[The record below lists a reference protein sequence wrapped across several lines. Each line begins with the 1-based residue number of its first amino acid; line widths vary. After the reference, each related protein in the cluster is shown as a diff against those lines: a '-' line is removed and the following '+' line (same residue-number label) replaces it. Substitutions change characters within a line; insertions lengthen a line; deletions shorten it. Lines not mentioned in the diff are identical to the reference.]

1 MTRPAIVI
9 VVAVSLLAC
18 APAADAARRTVPHGF
33 YGVMYDRTITA
44 APDATQDEQWALMAR
59 SGVESVR
66 TVFSWATAQPD
77 PGVAPG
83 FAGTDQVVALAARHR
98 IRLLP
103 VVRGVP
109 LWAAAD
115 PTKLGSAPAR
125 DSDYTA
131 YLGALV
137 ERYGPRG
144 SFWVEH
150 PEVPRRPVR
159 EWQVWNEPHL
169 NIWWNTDGRSPD
181 AWAPEYAELLKESY
195 QTIKAIDPHAT
206 VVLAG
211 LADYAWQHLELLNRS
226 KISRYF
232 DVASFNFFT
241 SRPSFV
247 IRGMR
252 YFRRAMASGGERRK
266 PIWLTET
273 TWPAGKYRVA
283 VPAAT
288 WQRAWYTTDAG
299 MAKRLTGMYSIAAKH
314 RRRER
319 LERVYWYTWAS
330 AYGESDLF
338 DYAGLNRF
346 ADGLTTEQPALR
358 AYTRSARRSE
368 GCAKTSTGAC
378 RRR

>member
-1 MTRPAIVI
+1 MRRLSIVI
-9 VVAVSLLAC
+9 VVAASLLAF

-33 YGVMYDRTITA
+33 YGVMYDRAITT
-44 APDATQDEQWALMAR
+44 APDATQDAQWTLMAR

-66 TVFSWATAQPD
+66 TVFSWAEAQPD
-77 PGVAPG
+77 AVAPS
-83 FAGTDQVVALAARHR
+83 FAHTDQLVAFAARHR

-103 VVRGVP
+103 VVRTSP

-115 PTKLGSAPAR
+115 PTKLGSRPAR

-131 YLGALV
+131 YLRALV

-144 SFWVEH
+144 SFWTEH
-150 PEVPRRPVR
+150 PELPRRPVR

-169 NIWWNTDGRSPD
+169 NVWWNTDGRSPN

-195 QTIKAIDPHAT
+195 RTIKASDRGAT

-211 LADYAWQHLELLNRS
+211 LADYAWAHLDLLNKS

-241 SRPSFV
+241 SRPGLV
-247 IRGMR
+247 IRGVR
-252 YFRRAMASGGERRK
+252 YFRRAMARGGERRK
-266 PIWLTET
+266 PLWLTET
-273 TWPAGKYRVA
+273 TWPAGKYRVP
-283 VPAAT
+283 VPAAS
-288 WQRAWYTTDAG
+288 WQRDWYTTDAG
-299 MAKRLTGMYSIAAKH
+299 MATRLTGMYAVAAKY

-319 LERVYWYTWAS
+319 LGKIYWYTWAS
-330 AYGESDLF
+330 AYGDGGDLF

-346 ADGLTTEQPALR
+346 ADGLATQEPALR
-358 AYTRSARRSE
+358 AYARSARRHE
-368 GCAKTSTGAC
+368 GCRKTAAGAC
-378 RRR
+378 AR